1 VGGAPTGRVA
11 DTGEGCARLSTAPR
25 HADRGPILALIWPFL
40 AALFAVA
47 GGVVSGPAGPY
58 PPDHTADDPAAEV
71 EAALAGLDEAD
82 PGAHADAFEAVNA
95 AILAELRRL
104 EAL

>member
-1 VGGAPTGRVA
+1 VT
-11 DTGEGCARLSTAPR
+11 
-25 HADRGPILALIWPFL
+25 
-40 AALFAVA
+40 
-47 GGVVSGPAGPY
+47 GPAGPY
-58 PPDHTADDPAAEV
+58 PPDQAATDPAAEI

-95 AILAELRRL
+95 AILAELQRL